1 MHELKELAKHPIDL
15 TDPAVLTA
23 ERILKFTA
31 SSAGFKCLF
40 ATERV
45 SDEVMA
51 ALSKLA
57 NESQVLAEM
66 EKMQSGEVVNCIEGY
81 PSENRP
87 ALHTALRDFFDHPQM
102 AKTAV
107 QACELARAEVE
118 KLKHFEAKMDPFTD
132 LVVIGIGGSALGPEA
147 LFLALKGHIKAGR
160 RVHFIVNVDPDETR
174 DVLQGLNLDKT
185 LVAVISKSGTTQET
199 LTNEALVRSHFSQ
212 PEKHFI
218 AITGEGSPMDNPSR
232 YLASFYIWDWV
243 GGRFSASSAIG
254 GLIFTFAFGFQMYWD
269 LLKGAHTMDR
279 AALETDLTRNL
290 PLLGALIAVW
300 NRNYLH
306 YPTLAIIPY
315 SKGLCR
321 WPAHIQQV
329 EMESNGKAIDK
340 QGEPLKGAT
349 APVVWGEPGTNAQ
362 HSFFQ
367 MIHQGTDVIPVEF
380 IGFKK
385 AQFSADLKQ
394 DGVTSQEKLLSNL
407 LAQSLALAM
416 GQKNANPN
424 KNFSGNRPSHI
435 LLASELNAETLGA
448 LLSYYENKVAFE
460 GFIWNVNSFD
470 QEGVQLGKVL
480 ASRFVELFKK
490 GFEGAN
496 PIEAAFKSHL
506 DSV

>member
-1 MHELKELAKHPIDL
+1 MNELKELAKHPIDL

-23 ERILKFTA
+23 ERINKFTA
-31 SSAGFKCLF
+31 SSAGYRCLF
-40 ATERV
+40 ATEQV
-45 SDEVMA
+45 SDEVVA
-51 ALSKLA
+51 ALGKLA
-57 NESQVLAEM
+57 AESEVLEEM

-87 ALHTALRDFFDHPQM
+87 ALHTALRDFFDHPQI

-107 QACELARAEVE
+107 QARDLARIEVD
-118 KLKHFEAKMDPFTD
+118 KLKHFEDQLDRFTD

-147 LFLALKGHIKAGR
+147 LFNALKGYMKEGR
-160 RVHFIVNVDPDETR
+160 RVHFIVNIDPDEAR
-174 DVLQGLNLDKT
+174 DVLRELNLEKT
-185 LVAVISKSGTTQET
+185 VVAVISKSGTTQET
-199 LTNEALVRSHFSQ
+199 LTNEALVRKHFSQ

-218 AITGEGSPMDNPSR
+218 AITGEGSPMDSPSR

-254 GLIFTFAFGFQMYWD
+254 GLIFTFAFGFATYWN
-269 LLKGAHTMDR
+269 LLKGAHAMDR
-279 AALETDLTRNL
+279 AALNRDLTENL
-290 PLLGALIAVW
+290 PLLGALLEVW
-300 NRNYLH
+300 NRNFLH

-315 SKGLCR
+315 SKGLSR

-329 EMESNGKAIDK
+329 EMESNGKSINK
-340 QGEPLKGAT
+340 QGEPLELST

-367 MIHQGTDVIPVEF
+367 MIHQGTEVIPVEF
-380 IGFKK
+380 IGYKNSQFK
-385 AQFSADLKQ
+385 SDLKQ
-394 DGVTSQEKLLSNL
+394 DGVTSQEKMLSNL

-416 GQKNANPN
+416 GQKNGNPN
-424 KNFSGNRPSHI
+424 KDFSGNRPSHI
-435 LLASELNAETLGA
+435 LLANELNAETLGA

-460 GFIWNVNSFD
+460 GFIWNINSFD

-480 ASRFVELFKK
+480 ASRFVELFKN

-506 DSV
+506 DKV